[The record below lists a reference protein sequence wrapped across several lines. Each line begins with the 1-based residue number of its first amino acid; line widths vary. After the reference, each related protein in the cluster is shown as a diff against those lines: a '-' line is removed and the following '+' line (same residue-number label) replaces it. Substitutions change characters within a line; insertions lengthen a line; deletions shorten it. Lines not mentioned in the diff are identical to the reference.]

1 MSKFTDTLY
10 TIPEKEIST
19 YFETYNLCDIYKTEG
34 GQFMLGSE
42 RDKRFPK
49 KYATVVLART
59 AITKR
64 FTRVNNVYARNYLNQ
79 TKKGKY

>member
-1 MSKFTDTLY
+1 MSKFTDSLY

-19 YFETYNLCDIYKTEG
+19 YFETYEQCEIYKTEG
-34 GQFMLGSE
+34 GEFLLGSE
-42 RDKRFPK
+42 RYKRFVK
-49 KYATVVLART
+49 KYATVELART

-79 TKKGKY
+79 TPKGQY